1 MDSPY
6 DFLENGLILEIPD
19 GTNYWLVRAN
29 GGKYYHDFLLNNFIA
44 TSDDEITLEAIENFP
59 QLKPPLGPTTEG
71 YKLLY
76 QQKYDDWNNQ
86 QIAHAAGR
94 TKKFI
99 DDLKVNDVVIV
110 PSHSSTHFI
119 IGIVTSDPY
128 EEVHSEHLS
137 ADHYIICP
145 YLKRREV
152 FWIKEVP
159 REAISE
165 KMYWILSSHQSI
177 LPLNDHSEYID
188 KLFAPVYMKSGFCHG
203 VLKVDKMEGIKSS
216 EWYRLYGVVE
226 DIKAEDAVVT
236 VKSNVE
242 SPGILVFISA
252 HYPAILATTVALTG
266 LTIGQINICG
276 FKSVGLY
283 RYFFGEEKLQR
294 DKVGLEIEGQR
305 LDNELKSLEVIERK
319 RELGITDSEDEIK
332 EAENTAHKLSNELM
346 VSAFNPG
353 KTLGHRKRREI
364 LDDQNSD
371 ESE

>member
-1 MDSPY
+1 MNSPY
-6 DFLENGLILEIPD
+6 DFLENGLLLEIPD
-19 GTNYWLVRAN
+19 DTNYWLVRAD

-44 TSDDEITLEAIENFP
+44 TSDDEITIEAIENFP
-59 QLKPPLGPTTEG
+59 QLKPPVGPTKEG

-94 TKKFI
+94 TMKFLNDI
-99 DDLKVNDVVIV
+99 KVNDVVMV

-128 EEVHSEHLS
+128 EEVHSERLS
-137 ADHYIICP
+137 PDHYIVCP

-152 FWIKEVP
+152 LWIKEVP
-159 REAISE
+159 RDAISE

-188 KLFAPVYMKSGFCHG
+188 KLFAPVYMKSGSCHG
-203 VLKVDKMEGIKSS
+203 VVKVNKEAGIESN

-226 DIKAEDAVVT
+226 EIKAEDAVVT

-242 SPGILVFISA
+242 SPGILVFISD
-252 HYPAILATTVALTG
+252 HYPAIIATTVVLTG
-266 LTIGQINICG
+266 LSIGQINICG

-294 DKVGLEIEGQR
+294 DKVGLENEGQR
-305 LDNELKSLEVIERK
+305 LENELKSLEVIERK
-319 RELGITDSEDEIK
+319 RELGITDSDSAIK
-332 EAENTAHKLSNELM
+332 EAENTAHELSEELS

-353 KTLGHRKRREI
+353 QILGHRKRREN
-364 LDDQNSD
+364 LDDQSSD
-371 ESE
+371 EPE